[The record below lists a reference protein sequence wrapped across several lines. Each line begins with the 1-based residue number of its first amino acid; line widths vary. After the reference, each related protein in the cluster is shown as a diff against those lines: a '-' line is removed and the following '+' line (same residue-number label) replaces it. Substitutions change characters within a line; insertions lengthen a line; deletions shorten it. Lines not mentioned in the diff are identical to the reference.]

1 MGNTEFYDENR
12 ANLRSSL
19 LGSLPNSG
27 DFNELFFRTIQQ
39 YFEGS
44 RLLDVGTGNGYVISE
59 LLKRKLLPVISP
71 WGIDFSQNM
80 IDKARKNLGG
90 NASLVLGDNFDLP
103 FAENSFDI
111 VTAKNVTRIS
121 FEEIFKVLKEE
132 GYFVFREYGPKR
144 GMGGVVDLFPER
156 IIRPRDLSFYVE
168 AIAAAGLEIVS
179 KQAYEFRREYRKAD
193 VLKLV
198 EAFPLVEGY
207 SPEDRKL
214 LENRLDPSV
223 SIVSDPLLIVA
234 RRTR

>member
-1 MGNTEFYDENR
+1 MLWVNFFV
-12 ANLRSSL
+12 RSYH
-19 LGSLPNSG
+19 
-27 DFNELFFRTIQQ
+27 FNELFFRTIQQ

-132 GYFVFREYGPKR
+132 GYFVCYSKW
-144 GMGGVVDLFPER
+144 V
-156 IIRPRDLSFYVE
+156 LSF
-168 AIAAAGLEIVS
+168 A
-179 KQAYEFRREYRKAD
+179 
-193 VLKLV
+193 
-198 EAFPLVEGY
+198 
-207 SPEDRKL
+207 
-214 LENRLDPSV
+214 
-223 SIVSDPLLIVA
+223 
-234 RRTR
+234 